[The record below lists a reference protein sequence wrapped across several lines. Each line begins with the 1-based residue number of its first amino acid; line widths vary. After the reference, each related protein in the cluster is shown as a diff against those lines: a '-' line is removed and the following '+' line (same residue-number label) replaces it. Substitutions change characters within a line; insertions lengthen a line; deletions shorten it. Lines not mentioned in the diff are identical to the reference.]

1 MKTAPINRPAI
12 RILLVFLLVEAF
24 LFTWAWGVRRLV
36 PNYYPAGFKELYQGV
51 APEKNPWLEPWQR
64 WDTLHYQAI
73 AERGYT
79 AYEMAYFPLYPF
91 LMGRLAPIFR
101 GNTLMSGL
109 FISSV
114 SFFGCLLL
122 IYKLSYLEFEEEAIS
137 MRTVV
142 YMAVYPT
149 AFFLAA
155 TYNESLFML
164 EVLLCFYFIKKK
176 SWLIA
181 GIFAGF
187 AALTR
192 VPGVFLSLPIGYAVL
207 QAWNKG
213 ERTGWVALGAMGL
226 ELSGYYI
233 YQWIGMGQLPTATI
247 TAQNLR
253 GGYLT
258 FPFLNIL
265 ETIRRISIGQIVVEN
280 SLELFFTLAFI
291 VFTVLIWKKL
301 PRLYGLYAASLMLFF
316 LARMGSPQPLISMV
330 RYTMEIFPVFLLFAT
345 WGAKPIVHRLIFYLS
360 WLGLLFFTAQFAIWG
375 WVG

>member
-1 MKTAPINRPAI
+1 
-12 RILLVFLLVEAF
+12 
-24 LFTWAWGVRRLV
+24 
-36 PNYYPAGFKELYQGV
+36 
-51 APEKNPWLEPWQR
+51 
-64 WDTLHYQAI
+64 
-73 AERGYT
+73 
-79 AYEMAYFPLYPF
+79 
-91 LMGRLAPIFR
+91 
-101 GNTLMSGL
+101 
-109 FISSV
+109 
-114 SFFGCLLL
+114 
-122 IYKLSYLEFEEEAIS
+122 
-137 MRTVV
+137 
-142 YMAVYPT
+142 
-149 AFFLAA
+149 
-155 TYNESLFML
+155 
-164 EVLLCFYFIKKK
+164 
-176 SWLIA
+176 LIA